1 LTNSE
6 ILREIVSPKR
16 RGDICLGNFISREVI
31 IMANSTRMET
41 VPRCVCYQIL
51 ESAGCSW
58 ERQLE
63 LFHSQLAELDGADRS
78 VKLAE
83 LVVIEHQRMLDRT
96 T

>member
-1 LTNSE
+1 
-6 ILREIVSPKR
+6 
-16 RGDICLGNFISREVI
+16 
-31 IMANSTRMET
+31 MANSIRMET
-41 VPRCVCYQIL
+41 VPRSVCFQML

-63 LFHSQLAELDGADRS
+63 IFHTQLAQLDGADRS

-96 T
+96 TWN